1 MAEITTALVANTAAT
16 VLGTLTWDP
25 VARTVIDTDT
35 TTTWQVGGHFTSIHF
50 IYTATASPVNLS
62 NNLFTDCIFSPD
74 NVIGLRFSGTNSR
87 FNGCI
92 FQFSGLGDV
101 QAASLFG
108 NFTGSQSSVITDCT
122 WVTFGTQDTTGLPG
136 ATTPFIKPRQWSIAL
151 GFIDANILSP
161 EFNDSF
167 ITDVTTGAV
176 NFGWAHDGTIRGHVD
191 FGNRFSI
198 RNQQATEQWAAYVQG
213 SFANGNYTTDE
224 TDATS
229 GSHYSANAAG
239 NRTVYTINQT
249 YANWDT
255 TTEGEETYVISALS
269 GTGAG
274 TIYRDGYTWNPRFIE
289 SGTVGT
295 LITDAAIL
303 NIPAGVTASTLNLTT
318 FAQDALLPAFTGG
331 AWDSSGNSVLLLQS
345 GTATA
350 SNTAFA
356 TVQKALDQDGNLRT
370 NFIVNPRI
378 KSYSHLGGT
387 VATGL
392 NLFDSYSGGVEGDFA
407 ITSTSDTFFPSD
419 MNLAGE
425 TLATNAAAAGALAV
439 DEAEMIYP
447 TLKSVWYY
455 GTLDENFQPTIP
467 LGTFTTNRNLL
478 LGTANLY
485 TGASVAINAGAVI
498 TGSVNVHTLSAPSI
512 SIGGTGFNGITING
526 ATTGNFGALSNETN
540 ITTSNAAAQT
550 IASIDNS
557 SIISTG
563 ALTVSGDAAEST
575 IQSTGGTLRVMG
587 TSTDNNID
595 AGGTV
600 RIDGYTTRGT
610 INNTAGQ
617 IDLFGGGE
625 DTVLVS
631 TGHTDIEPGTGIVY
645 TRINST
651 ATTGNSDVRAQNA
664 VLVDCEFTA
673 SRDVLLTE
681 ANVSG
686 GTYIG
691 GDDIQ
696 AEDAVISAGT
706 FRATDEIDLDNATI
720 TGGTFESVDDIIL
733 NNATVTGGVFTTND
747 VLNAEIRVQDAT
759 ISNAHL
765 TAHTIALLGPNRL
778 IANNII
784 GMAGRNTRLGL
795 NYVGTATATIPQILG
810 TNYTVEA
817 DAVTWTNGP
826 GTVTI
831 TVTETEVA
839 ALNILDPDTGNQI
852 LPNVVTTEVN
862 GVIFSYPVDSD
873 TTFTCDPSP
882 DGGNFVVFSRTLPT
896 DSWVAGTPV
905 AVAANTAGS
914 IVINNVIGEYL
925 AVWKPSNSTTYTNF
939 RHEVFAATPV
949 TDPPPFNVSTANIP
963 TEILST
969 TTVPTNVLD
978 GTTNSIWSMPATG
991 VFDGQLLL
999 EIVNATGVLDVVGPP
1014 ASSSTPRL
1022 DGGQTQTLLR
1032 SGLATQA
1039 YFNFIVENTNN
1050 LVPIDVAEFD
1060 TSVNFIRALT
1070 PNSTRVNGDYLELN
1084 TKDGT
1089 QQKITAVE
1097 NTSDTPITGKISATI
1112 DATTTTDIPGTPT
1125 TSIEFDAVDIAD
1137 NPMGITLAEVRNAV
1151 KVLTDDLSAEH
1162 GIISQNQQN
1171 NKVAI
1176 QRGAVKSAAYSAP
1189 ALTDTDTGNV
1199 FP

>member
-1 MAEITTALVANTAAT
+1 MAEITTAIVANTTAT
-16 VLGTLTWDP
+16 TVGTIEWDP
-25 VARTVIDTDT
+25 VARTVTDTDT
-35 TTTWQVGGHFTSIHF
+35 TTTWQVGGNFTGIQF
-50 IYTATASPVNLS
+50 IYTQAGQVTPPPTVSINLS
-62 NNLFTDCIFSPD
+62 NNLFTDCIFTPD
-74 NVIGLRFSGTNSR
+74 SVNGFSFAGTNSR
-87 FNGCI
+87 FVNCI
-92 FQFSGLGDV
+92 FRFSGEGDAN
-101 QAASLFG
+101 AASYFG
-108 NFTGSQSSVITDCT
+108 NGAETAGATSVLTDCE
-122 WVTFGTQDTTGLPG
+122 WVTFGQFNALD
-136 ATTPFIKPRQWSIAL
+136 RQWSIAL
-151 GFIDANILSP
+151 TNISANITNP

-176 NFGWAHDGTIRGHVD
+176 NFGWAHDGTLRSHPV
-191 FGNRFSI
+191 FTNRFSI

-239 NRTVYTINQT
+239 NRTIYTINQT
-249 YANWDT
+249 YTNWDT

-345 GTATA
+345 GSATA
-350 SNTAFA
+350 SNTALA

-407 ITSTSDTFFPSD
+407 ITSTSDTFFPAD
-419 MNLAGE
+419 TNLAGQD
-425 TLATNAAAAGALAV
+425 LATNATAAAALV
-439 DEAEMIYP
+439 VSQAEMIYP
-447 TLKSVWYY
+447 ALKSVWYY

-485 TGASVAINAGAVI
+485 TGASVAINAGAVL
-498 TGSVNVHTLSAPSI
+498 TGSANVNTLSAPSI
-512 SIGGTGFNGITING
+512 SIGDTGFNGITING

-563 ALTVSGDAAEST
+563 ALTVSGDAAESI
-575 IQSTGGTLRVMG
+575 IQSTGGTVTVSG
-587 TSTDNNID
+587 TSTDNDID

-600 RIDGYTTRGT
+600 TVNGYSTRGT
-610 INNTAGQ
+610 VNNTSGQ
-617 IDLFGGGE
+617 VDLLGGGE
-625 DTVLVS
+625 DTVTVS
-631 TGHTDIEPGTGIVY
+631 AGHTDLGHGAAGLTY
-645 TRINST
+645 TRINAS
-651 ATTGNSDVRAQNA
+651 APNGNSDVRAHNQT
-664 VLVDCEFTA
+664 LVDCVLSA
-673 SRDVLLTE
+673 NRDVVLME

-686 GTYIG
+686 GTYTAV
-691 GDDIQ
+691 DDIQ
-696 AEDAVISAGT
+696 AEDSTISAGT

-720 TGGTFESVDDIIL
+720 TGGTFESVDDIVL

-747 VLNAEIRVQDAT
+747 ALNAEIRVQDAT

-914 IVINNVIGEYL
+914 IVINNVVGEYL
-925 AVWKPSNSTTYTNF
+925 AVWKPSNSTTYTSF

-949 TDPPPFNVSTANIP
+949 TDPPPFNVSTTTIP
-963 TEILST
+963 TEVLST
-969 TTVPTNVLD
+969 ATVPTNVLD

-999 EIVNATGVLDVVGPP
+999 EIVNATGVLDVAGPP

-1022 DGGQTQTLLR
+1022 DGGQTQSLLR

-1039 YFNFIVENTNN
+1039 YFNFVVENTNN

-1070 PNSTRVNGDYLELN
+1070 PTSTRVNGDYLELN

-1097 NTSDTPITGKISATI
+1097 NTSETPITGKISATI

-1162 GIISQNQQN
+1162 GVITQNQQN

-1176 QRGAVKSAAYSAP
+1176 QRGAVKAATYSAP